1 MTAIHVAAL
10 PRKVAL
16 DYRSTVG
23 WVEFLRNPSPPL
35 MGFAQPA
42 EMGIDALV
50 CSTHPPL
57 IGLIEPIQ

>member
-1 MTAIHVAAL
+1 MATSI
-10 PRKVAL
+10 
-16 DYRSTVG
+16 VG
-23 WVEFLRNPSPPL
+23 WVELLRNPSPPL

-57 IGLIEPIQ
+57 IGLIEPIH